1 MNILL
6 VSFLKPDAPSGVRVH
21 YVRLAEQLRQ
31 RGHQVDVVTPATL
44 TGPRRHLVAG
54 LRHLLRRLG
63 PVPRAL
69 ATTVAYYLHIRWGI
83 DPSRRYDVVNAQD
96 LGSGLAARHALG
108 NRVPVVVTGH
118 FNAHP
123 AADELRQ
130 KPRGPAAARAIGRW
144 YAHLLARTQY
154 FIGVS
159 RFGLEAVRAALP
171 PHCASRVVP
180 NGIDLAAGRAA
191 TPDAELRRRA
201 AGRPVLL
208 NIGHLESRKNQ
219 LLLVRAAHALR
230 QFRQD
235 FVVGLVGKGEDEAL
249 LRQHIAE
256 LGLED
261 VVLLLGYREHEQVL
275 PLLRAAELYVHVA
288 THETFGLV
296 LVEAMAAGV
305 PALALAV
312 GGVPEVL
319 RATPAALLPPDIT
332 PAGLAAVL
340 HSWLNA
346 PSLRRQ
352 LSREQ
357 AAHAAAHFDVRQMV
371 DATLNFY
378 EHARRH
384 FRASL
389 AVPMSELV
397 LTMP

>member
-31 RGHQVDVVTPATL
+31 RGHRVDVVTPATL

-83 DPSRRYDVVNAQD
+83 DASRHYDAVNAQD

-130 KPRGPAAARAIGRW
+130 KPRGPAAARAIERW
-144 YAHLLARTQY
+144 YAYLLARTCY

-171 PHCASRVVP
+171 SHCECRVVP

-191 TPDAELRRRA
+191 TPDAELRQRA
-201 AGRPVLL
+201 AGRHVLL
-208 NIGHLESRKNQ
+208 NIGQLESRKNQ

-235 FVVGLVGKGEDEAL
+235 FVVGLVGKGEDEL
-249 LRQHIAE
+249 MLRRHIAE
-256 LGLED
+256 LGLDD
-261 VVLLLGYREHEQVL
+261 VVLLLGYHEHEQVL

-305 PALALAV
+305 PALALGV

-319 RATPAALLPPDIT
+319 HATPASLLPPDIT
-332 PAGLAAVL
+332 PTGLAGVL

-346 PSLRRQ
+346 PALRRQ

-357 AAHAAAHFDVRQMV
+357 AAYAAAHFDVRQMV
-371 DATLNFY
+371 DATLSFY

-384 FRASL
+384 FRAPHA
-389 AVPMSELV
+389 AVPELV
-397 LTMP
+397 LTTL